1 MRSSRNSFETMVVAY
16 KDLGFLFCCSK
27 WLNSDFLLGKS
38 DLQRHFRGTRFVGDP
53 KRHFRILGGENV
65 LESIV

>member
-1 MRSSRNSFETMVVAY
+1 MVVAY

-53 KRHFRILGGENV
+53 KRHFRILGGKMCWKALYKEAKSFV
-65 LESIV
+65 SL